1 MYSFADHGA
10 VPGTVVLLPS
20 AEPWLVGYLRSAGM
34 HVQPGSA
41 TLDGADVVR
50 RADVV
55 IVDARSR
62 NLEALD
68 TIRVLR
74 VFGARTGILVVDEF
88 ANEETRCSYFEAG
101 ADDVM
106 CVPVNV
112 DEVIARLRAL
122 LRRLG
127 PSRSSSNSSTSS
139 GVSVDT
145 DNAVLN
151 VGTARIA
158 LSRTELDV
166 LVALAGNAGRVV
178 RRGQLLQE
186 VWGLPAG
193 SKSNVL
199 NTCVYLLR
207 RKFESHGAPDVID
220 TVRGVGFRLKSE
232 ADEHPAPT
240 LLAHSS
246 RNTCADTRYTL
257 SDAV

>member
-10 VPGTVVLLPS
+10 VPGTVVLFPS
-20 AEPWLVGYLRSAGM
+20 AEPWLLGYLRSAGM

-127 PSRSSSNSSTSS
+127 PARSSSNSSTSS
-139 GVSVDT
+139 GVSLDT

-166 LVALAGNAGRVV
+166 LVA
-178 RRGQLLQE
+178 RGQCRPRSPPGTT
-186 VWGLPAG
+186 VAG
-193 SKSNVL
+193 SVGAAGGFQVERPQHVCLS
-199 NTCVYLLR
+199 TTPQIRISRGTGRHRYGAR
-207 RKFESHGAPDVID
+207 RRFQAEIRDRRAP
-220 TVRGVGFRLKSE
+220 GFGTPCPKQPKHL
-232 ADEHPAPT
+232 
-240 LLAHSS
+240 
-246 RNTCADTRYTL
+246 C
-257 SDAV
+257 